1 MKSINLDQENKK
13 VTYLDLQ
20 NILDRMDFYNL
31 KDGYMANV
39 DGDLTFFVSEPS
51 FGGVYITQEKIA
63 NYLEN
68 WD

>member
-39 DGDLTFFVSEPS
+39 DGDLTFFVSEPNPT
-51 FGGVYITQEKIA
+51 VVIVDKELKP
-63 NYLEN
+63 
-68 WD
+68 